1 MCVLLS
7 PVTQVPSRSGEQ
19 RGRRCHVMVS
29 RLLGPFEAPNF
40 EVLRHQGD
48 NSRSLKLKMT

>member
-1 MCVLLS
+1 
-7 PVTQVPSRSGEQ
+7 
-19 RGRRCHVMVS
+19 MVS
-29 RLLGPFEAPNF
+29 RLRGPFEALNF